1 MQVALQQFTGPLD
14 ALLQLVEEHK
24 MPITELSVSAVTE
37 QYLQYLD
44 TLEETDPNELAD
56 FLVVAAKLLL
66 LKSKA
71 LLPQFAPEEDEGP
84 NLVDQLRLYKMFVA
98 ASRELEARWLS
109 AQRSYGRVEPVRT
122 VVDPTP
128 PANVTERTLHVSMLR
143 LVQRLKPPKPLPR
156 TTIDRAV
163 SLKEKIAHLR
173 QLLSEK
179 GSVNFFG
186 TVADKASRTD
196 VIVGFLAL
204 LELVKQQAA
213 VVDQDKLFGD
223 IVIKRI

>member
-1 MQVALQQFTGPLD
+1 MHVATPQFTGPLD
-14 ALLQLVEEHK
+14 ALLQLVEERK
-24 MPITELSVSAVTE
+24 MPITEVSVSAVTE

-98 ASRELEARWLS
+98 ASRQLEARWL
-109 AQRSYGRVEPVRT
+109 AALRSYGRVEPVRV

-128 PANVTERTLHVSMLR
+128 PANVTQSTLQASMLR

-173 QLLSEK
+173 QLLTEK
-179 GSVNFFG
+179 GSVSFFG

-213 VVDQDKLFGD
+213 SVDQDELFGD

>member
-1 MQVALQQFTGPLD
+1 MEIALKQFSGPLD
-14 ALLQLVEEHK
+14 VLLQLVEERK
-24 MPITELSVSAVTE
+24 MSITEVSVSAVTE

-44 TLEETDPNELAD
+44 TLDETDPNELAD

-71 LLPQFAPEEDEGP
+71 LLPQFAPEEDDGP

-98 ASRELEARWLS
+98 ASRQLEARWL
-109 AQRSYGRVEPVRT
+109 APFRGYGRVEPIRVI
-122 VVDPTP
+122 VDPTP
-128 PANVTERTLHVSMLR
+128 PANVTVTTLQASMAR
-143 LVQRLKPPKPLPR
+143 LIQRLKPPKPLPR

-173 QLLSEK
+173 QLLAEK
-179 GSVNFFG
+179 GSLNFFASMVDR
-186 TVADKASRTD
+186 TSRTD
-196 VIVGFLAL
+196 VIVGFLAV

-213 VVDQDKLFGD
+213 SVDQSELFGD
-223 IVIKRI
+223 IVIKRL

>member
-1 MQVALQQFTGPLD
+1 MEIALKQFSGPL
-14 ALLQLVEEHK
+14 ALLLQLVEERK
-24 MPITELSVSAVTE
+24 MVITEVSVSAVTE

-84 NLVDQLRLYKMFVA
+84 DLVDQLRLYKMFVA
-98 ASRELEARWLS
+98 ASRQLEARWL
-109 AQRSYGRVEPVRT
+109 APIRSYGRVETIRV
-122 VVDPTP
+122 VVDSTP
-128 PANVTERTLHVSMLR
+128 PRNVTASSLRASMVR

-163 SLKEKIAHLR
+163 SLKEKIAFLR
-173 QLLSEK
+173 QLLTTQST
-179 GSVNFFG
+179 VDFFG
-186 TVADKASRTD
+186 GMVDRSSRTD

-204 LELVKQQAA
+204 LELVKQQSAE
-213 VVDQDKLFGD
+213 VDQSELFGS

>member
-1 MQVALQQFTGPLD
+1 MHVAMPQFTGPLD
-14 ALLQLVEEHK
+14 ALLQLVEERK
-24 MPITELSVSAVTE
+24 MPITELSISAVTE
-37 QYLQYLD
+37 QYLHYLD
-44 TLEETDPNELAD
+44 TLEEADPNDLAD

-98 ASRELEARWLS
+98 ASRQLEARWLAS
-109 AQRSYGRVEPVRT
+109 LRSYGRSEPVRV

-128 PANVTERTLHVSMLR
+128 PTNVTQTTLHASMLR

-179 GSVNFFG
+179 GSVSFFG
-186 TVADKASRTD
+186 TVADKTSRTD

-213 VVDQDKLFGD
+213 VVDQDELFGD

>member
-1 MQVALQQFTGPLD
+1 MEIALKQFTGPLD
-14 ALLQLVEEHK
+14 ALLQLVEERK
-24 MPITELSVSAVTE
+24 VPITELSISAVTE

-44 TLEETDPNELAD
+44 TLEEADPNDLAD

-84 NLVDQLRLYKMFVA
+84 NLIDQLRLYKMFVV
-98 ASRELEARWLS
+98 ASRQLEARWL
-109 AQRSYGRVEPVRT
+109 AALRSYGRSEPIRV

-128 PANVTERTLHVSMLR
+128 PANVTIDSLRLSMTK
-143 LVQRLKPPKPLPR
+143 LVQRLKPPKPLPF
-156 TTIDRAV
+156 TTIDRTV

-173 QLLSEK
+173 QLLTQH
-179 GSVNFFG
+179 GSINFF
-186 TVADKASRTD
+186 TMVADRASRTD

-213 VVDQDKLFGD
+213 AVDQDTLFGD
-223 IVIKRI
+223 IVIKRL

>member
-1 MQVALQQFTGPLD
+1 MEIVLKQFNGPL
-14 ALLQLVEEHK
+14 ALLLQLVEERK
-24 MPITELSVSAVTE
+24 MAITELSVSAVTE

-71 LLPQFAPEEDEGP
+71 LLPQFAPEDDDGP
-84 NLVDQLRLYKMFVA
+84 DLVDQLRLYKMFVA
-98 ASRELEARWLS
+98 ASRQLEARWL
-109 AQRSYGRVEPVRT
+109 APIRSYGRVETIRV
-122 VVDPTP
+122 VVDSTP
-128 PANVTERTLHVSMLR
+128 PRNVTASSLRASMVR

-163 SLKEKIAHLR
+163 SLKEKIAFLR
-173 QLLSEK
+173 QLLTTQST
-179 GSVNFFG
+179 VDFFG
-186 TVADKASRTD
+186 GMVDRSSRTD

-204 LELVKQQAA
+204 LELVKQQSAE
-213 VVDQDKLFGD
+213 VDQTELFGS

>member
-1 MQVALQQFTGPLD
+1 MEIALKQFTGPLD
-14 ALLQLVEEHK
+14 ALLQLVEERK
-24 MPITELSVSAVTE
+24 MPITELSISAVTE

-84 NLVDQLRLYKMFVA
+84 NLIDQLRLYKMFVA
-98 ASRELEARWLS
+98 ASRQLEARWLTS
-109 AQRSYGRVEPVRT
+109 LRGYGRVEPIRV

-128 PANVTERTLHVSMLR
+128 PANVTIDSLRLSMAK

-173 QLLSEK
+173 QLLTQH
-179 GSVNFFG
+179 GSVNFF
-186 TVADKASRTD
+186 TTMVDRTSRTD

-213 VVDQDKLFGD
+213 SVDQDELFGD
-223 IVIKRI
+223 IVIKRL

>member
-1 MQVALQQFTGPLD
+1 MEIALKQFTGPLD
-14 ALLQLVEEHK
+14 ALLQLVEERK
-24 MPITELSVSAVTE
+24 MPITELSISAVTE

-98 ASRELEARWLS
+98 ASRQLEARWL
-109 AQRSYGRVEPVRT
+109 APLRSYGREEPIRV

-128 PANVTERTLHVSMLR
+128 PANVTLDTLRVSMAR

-173 QLLSEK
+173 QLLSQQ
-179 GSVNFFG
+179 GSVNFF
-186 TVADKASRTD
+186 TTMVDRTSRTD

-213 VVDQDKLFGD
+213 SVDQETLFGD
-223 IVIKRI
+223 IVIKRL